1 MSDLADTVA
10 LVTGGASGIGRAI
23 VERFVAG
30 GARVM
35 IADID
40 ATAGEALAAAL
51 GDRSVFQQLDVTRV
65 GDWQAAFDSL
75 YVRFGSA
82 SCLVNNAGISTAG
95 SVADTAEKDWS
106 RTLAVNAT
114 GTFLG
119 CQAGVSAM
127 QEAGGTIINIASARG
142 QRASSGQIAYCASKA
157 AILSLTHS
165 VALHCGENGIAIR
178 CNAVCPGIVNT
189 PILDETRALMGGG
202 DAAAARLGAM
212 QPIGRLGQPSE
223 VASMVAYLAS
233 PEAAFITGATINVD
247 GGFAI
252 RDR

>member
-23 VERFVAG
+23 AERFIAD

-40 ATAGEALAAAL
+40 AAAGTALAAAL
-51 GDRSVFQQLDVTRV
+51 GDRSVFQQLDVTRAH
-65 GDWQAAFDSL
+65 DWEAAFHL
-75 YVRFGSA
+75 LHARFGKVL
-82 SCLVNNAGISTAG
+82 CLVNNAGISTAG
-95 SVADTAEKDWS
+95 SVANTAEKDWL
-106 RTLAVNAT
+106 RTMAVNAT

-127 QEAGGTIINIASARG
+127 RETGGAIVNIASARG

-157 AILSLTHS
+157 AILSLTRS

-178 CNAVCPGIVNT
+178 CNAVCPGIVDT
-189 PILDETRALMGGG
+189 PILDETRTLLGGG

-212 QPIGRLGQPSE
+212 QPIGRLGLPSE
-223 VASMVAYLAS
+223 VASMAAYLAS